1 MYSQRIDRLNEHL
14 QSLQLI
20 SLKREELER
29 RVRTQLQDEIRE
41 LRGREGGAKE
51 EGKGEEEGGATNWE
65 TEVTVLQADLAK
77 VSIHTYT
84 MAKCIFDSRA
94 VGAEMYRTSGRERA
108 CS

>member
-1 MYSQRIDRLNEHL
+1 MYSQRIDRLNQHL
-14 QSLQLI
+14 QSLQLV

-65 TEVTVLQADLAK
+65 TEVAVLQADLAK
-77 VSIHTYT
+77 VSIHTNT
-84 MAKCIFDSRA
+84 LWQNLSLCF
-94 VGAEMYRTSGRERA
+94 
-108 CS
+108 